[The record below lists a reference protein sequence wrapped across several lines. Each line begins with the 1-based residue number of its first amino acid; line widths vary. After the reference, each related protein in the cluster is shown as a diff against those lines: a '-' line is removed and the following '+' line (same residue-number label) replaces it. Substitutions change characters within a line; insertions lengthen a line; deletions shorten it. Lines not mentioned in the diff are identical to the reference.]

1 MEKRKTTY
9 LAIAITSKCNYSCFY
24 CKKGGESISCNNETI
39 AFSDLKKVI
48 KNAIKEDIRNFR
60 ITGGEPTAV
69 NYFGDLLEFI
79 MQFENTKIRI
89 NTNGFKLI
97 NYIEILSKYKER
109 IGVVISIDSISE
121 YLEEIY
127 FPKYLSEKVITI
139 TRMFKEREIDVR
151 YNIVVT
157 QLNKSEVERLVLKA
171 IKELHVNVKL
181 LDLNKFSDY
190 LGYNGEV
197 SGEEAVK
204 MWKELFVPMSEFKS
218 FLESISNKQDF
229 NWTTGLVRK
238 TQGIPM
244 SAYFCDDNW
253 IQVKDSTRGARY
265 SQYCRSHCANY
276 TACQEG
282 VFSLFLS
289 ANLMLSFSGCKN
301 DAIHFNLNGCDDL
314 EIQKSIKRLVT
325 LMN

>member
-9 LAIAITSKCNYSCFY
+9 LALAITSKCNYECFY

-48 KNAIKEDIRNFR
+48 KNAVKEGIKNFR
-60 ITGGEPTAV
+60 ITGGEPTTV
-69 NYFGDLLEFI
+69 CYFEDLLEFI
-79 MQFENTKIRI
+79 MKFENTKVRI
-89 NTNGFKLI
+89 TTNGFKLI
-97 NYIEILSKYKER
+97 KYIEVLSKYRER
-109 IGVVISIDSISE
+109 IGIIISVDSVSKH
-121 YLEEIY
+121 LGNIY

-139 TRMFKEREIDVR
+139 TKALKERGIDVR

-157 QLNKSEVERLVLKA
+157 QFNKSEVELLVLKA

-181 LDLNKFSDY
+181 LDLNKFSNY
-190 LGYNGEV
+190 LGYDGEIN
-197 SGEEAVK
+197 GEEALK
-204 MWKELFVPMSEFKS
+204 MWEKLFVPMSEFQT
-218 FLESISNKQDF
+218 FLESISDKESF
-229 NWTTGLVRK
+229 NWTTGFVGK

-244 SAYFCDDNW
+244 NSYFCNDNW
-253 IQVKDSTRGARY
+253 IQVKDSTKGARY
-265 SQYCRSHCANY
+265 SQYCFSNCANCSN
-276 TACQEG
+276 CQEG

-301 DAIHFNLNGCDDL
+301 DSIHFDLNGCDDL
-314 EIQKSIKRLVT
+314 EIQKSIRKLLN